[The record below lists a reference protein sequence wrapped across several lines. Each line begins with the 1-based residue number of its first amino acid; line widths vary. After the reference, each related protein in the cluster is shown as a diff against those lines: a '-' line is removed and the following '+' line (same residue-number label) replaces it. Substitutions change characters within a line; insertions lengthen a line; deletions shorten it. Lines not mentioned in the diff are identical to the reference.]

1 MPGGPVAA
9 GNGIQ
14 GGKKSA
20 ITGILMT
27 SFAAF
32 GTSSSS
38 HPHRSSVIQALTL
51 ALLSRRVCVFD
62 SSFSPTSS

>member
-14 GGKKSA
+14 AGKKSA
-20 ITGILMT
+20 LTGILMT

-32 GTSSSS
+32 GM
-38 HPHRSSVIQALTL
+38 
-51 ALLSRRVCVFD
+51 
-62 SSFSPTSS
+62 SFSTTPPRSIYPVSDPPFSL